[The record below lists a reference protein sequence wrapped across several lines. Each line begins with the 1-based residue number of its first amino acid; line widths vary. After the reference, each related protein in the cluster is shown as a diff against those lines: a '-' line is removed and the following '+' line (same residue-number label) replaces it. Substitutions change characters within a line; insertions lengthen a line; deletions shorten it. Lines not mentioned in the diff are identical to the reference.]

1 VRNPVWLASVA
12 LLLAAA
18 GFGALL
24 ATRLRQPPLPPPA
37 AAPAAVIP
45 ERRPDVTL
53 ADLTGRPRSLSEW
66 DGRALVINFWATWC
80 APCRR
85 EIPMLN
91 ELAAELAPQG
101 TEVIGIAVDFRKDVQ
116 AFIERMPIAYQTL
129 IGEQEGM
136 DAARA
141 FGVTTVVL
149 PFTVF
154 TDRTGRIVTL
164 HIGELHRPQAD
175 AILDAVRRID
185 GGELTMAA
193 ARQRI
198 EADLAGIRDRDSNR
212 RGSTAGRSAG

>member
-1 VRNPVWLASVA
+1 MKNRVWLAAVA
-12 LLLAAA
+12 LLFAGA
-18 GFGALL
+18 GFGAFV
-24 ATRLRQPPLPPPA
+24 AARLRQPPLPPPA
-37 AAPAAVIP
+37 ALPAAVIP
-45 ERRPDVTL
+45 EHRPDLTL
-53 ADLTGRPRSLSEW
+53 ADLAGRPRSLSEW

-91 ELAAELAPQG
+91 ELAAEFGPQG
-101 TEVIGIAVDFRKDVQ
+101 IEVVGIAVDFREDVLS
-116 AFIERMPIAYQTL
+116 FTKRMPIAYETL

-164 HIGELHRPQAD
+164 HIGELHRPQAES
-175 AILDAVRRID
+175 ILDTVRRID
-185 GGELTMAA
+185 GGQLTLAA
-193 ARQRI
+193 ARLRI
-198 EADLAGIRDRDSNR
+198 EADLAN
-212 RGSTAGRSAG
+212 